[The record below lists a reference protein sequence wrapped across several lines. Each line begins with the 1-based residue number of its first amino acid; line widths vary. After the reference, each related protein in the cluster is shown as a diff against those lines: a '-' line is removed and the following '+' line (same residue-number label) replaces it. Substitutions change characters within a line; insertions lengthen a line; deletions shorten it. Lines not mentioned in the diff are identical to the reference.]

1 MIHVI
6 FELIRA
12 VLGLLIIVLVVHAVL
27 SWLIA
32 FDVVSRTNAFV
43 NTVWEFTSRVTY
55 PMVKPIRRFI
65 PPIAGVDLSIL
76 VLLLLLSLLQGPF
89 SYWLEGALVGRP
101 PYY

>member
-12 VLGLLIIVLVVHAVL
+12 VLGLVIVVLVVHAVL

-32 FDVVSRTNAFV
+32 FEVVSRSNAFV
-43 NTVWEFTSRVTY
+43 STVWDFTSRVTY

-76 VLLLLLSLLQGPF
+76 VLLLLLSIIRSPF

-101 PYY
+101 PFA